1 MEQKYRFGKKR
12 GIKQINDIQGW
23 QKKRQNSAV
32 QRKEVMF
39 EIHLSN
45 ACKLSWGVNL
55 FDFHVESIAFRI
67 KILTNVTYFNNQQQ
81 PPV

>member
-12 GIKQINDIQGW
+12 CIKQINDIQGW

-45 ACKLSWGVNL
+45 ACKLSWEVNL
-55 FDFHVESIAFRI
+55 FDFYVESIAFRI